1 MFTSCEEIIPGW
13 EGTISATIDWI
24 RSVSVRQWVKRRSS
38 ENRKWVLRTEP
49 RFIGVSSTNKVSQK
63 RDESVRDCSRTRA
76 QINVI
81 RLRKFECKWER
92 GIKINYLILKL

>member
-1 MFTSCEEIIPGW
+1 MSETTKFRESE
-13 EGTISATIDWI
+13 
-24 RSVSVRQWVKRRSS
+24 VSF
-38 ENRKWVLRTEP
+38 ENRTPIYRGEL
-49 RFIGVSSTNKVSQK
+49 
-63 RDESVRDCSRTRA
+63 DEQSESKKNESAHDCSRTRS